1 MATVIFTFEG
11 RPLTIQCT
19 TDEKMKDIC
28 NKYASKINFDIN
40 SLIFIY
46 SGNQIN
52 FELAFK
58 EQANTL
64 DKERNTMNV
73 IVDKK
78 NEEILK
84 CPKCGENIILDCLKE
99 NVIKN
104 EHIDILKG
112 IKFQL
117 ESLINLNNINII
129 KNQIKA
135 ANMALDGIISEA
147 ENNIKE
153 NINVNKFDTK
163 IDFDQ
168 DLVLAWLNNRKFKSE
183 LLFRKSRDGTTPDD
197 FHNRCDNKGVTIT
210 FIETTKGY
218 KFGGYTE
225 LQWDRSLTQKADQST
240 FVFSFNHKQKYTAR
254 NNNATMRCYP
264 TDGPTFGDALPQIYI
279 SHTMNRGQSFQNP
292 QNTFVT
298 NRQFTNGEEFW
309 DIKELEVH
317 KIIYL

>member
-1 MATVIFTFEG
+1 
-11 RPLTIQCT
+11 
-19 TDEKMKDIC
+19 MKDIC
-28 NKYASKINFDIN
+28 NKFASKINLDVN

-52 FELAFK
+52 FELPFK

-64 DKERNTMNV
+64 DKERNEMNV

-84 CPKCGENIILDCLKE
+84 CPKCGETFVLDCLKE

-135 ANMALDGIISEA
+135 VNMALDGIISEA

-225 LQWDRSLTQKADQST
+225 LQWDRSLTHKADQST

-264 TDGPTFGDALPQIYI
+264 TDGPTFGDALPEIYI
-279 SHTMNRGQSFQNP
+279 SYTMNRGQSFQNP